1 MDLLFKYN
9 QEKNDK
15 YNSKSTCDLKLFYDG
30 TTIIYDSL
38 FDFEYQRYGN
48 KKKVQFHHNLSFST
62 ITGDV
67 NVIYKIIND
76 NLTKEKSYNN
86 KTKTK
91 KNDFNLLFELTDNG
105 FIRGEKRIGY
115 WGVKYHRAQDTIC
128 ETMMNIL
135 RPKFTSPF
143 LKDKEYDK
151 PALNRMYDMLVDFH
165 LDCKN
170 IKSHDGIYYDIQND
184 YPKKKW
190 LVKNDYKFLPAVLDS
205 YGIKSRYLI
214 GELNKYEGKP
224 IHISSLNYICKL
236 FGENY
241 IDYIKK
247 IVWENHCFDLPPNKK
262 IHQLKNESEK
272 DCMVKTI
279 NNWETETLRSD
290 TLIYSLNKLFTI
302 RDLLESKKIDLKFKA
317 KNDNEFEN
325 HMETWLGYK
334 LHFARGY
341 RVRYSIP
348 TDVVN
353 DVETDI
359 ILNGETYK
367 PNILLTEEDYRVE
380 GFTMKN
386 CMAKQFPHGSI
397 YIFISLHHGR
407 KRINLQYRKGN
418 LIQSYGKAN
427 TTVPDSYNEVIEILT
442 QRMKKYRDIEWK
454 KEKYDFLTC

>member
-15 YNSKSTCDLKLFYDG
+15 YNSKSNCDLKLFYDG

-67 NVIYKIIND
+67 IVTYKIIND
-76 NLTKEKSYNN
+76 NLTNEKSFNN
-86 KTKTK
+86 KIKTK
-91 KNDFNLLFELTDNG
+91 KNDFTLLLELTENG

-115 WGVKYHRAQDTIC
+115 WGVKYHRAQDVIC
-128 ETMMNIL
+128 KTMVNIL
-135 RPKFTSPF
+135 KPKFTSPF

-151 PALNRMYDMLVDFH
+151 PSLNRMYDMLVDFH

-190 LVKNDYKFLPAVLDS
+190 LIKNDYKFLPAVLDS

-214 GELNKYEGKP
+214 GELNRYEGKP

-247 IVWENHCFDLPPNKK
+247 ITWENHCFDLPPNKK
-262 IHQLKNESEK
+262 THQLKNESEK
-272 DCMVKTI
+272 DCMVKAI
-279 NNWETETLRSD
+279 NNWETETLKSD
-290 TLIYSLNKLFTI
+290 TLIYSLNKLFSI
-302 RDLLESKKIDLKFKA
+302 RDLLETKKIDLKFKA

-353 DVETDI
+353 DVEIDI
-359 ILNGETYK
+359 VLNGETYK

-427 TTVPDSYNEVIEILT
+427 TTVPDSYNEVIDILT
-442 QRMKKYRDIEWK
+442 QRMKKYHNIEWK
-454 KEKYDFLTC
+454 KEKYDFLTY

>member
-15 YNSKSTCDLKLFYDG
+15 YNSKSNCDLKLFYDG

-67 NVIYKIIND
+67 IVTYKIIND
-76 NLTKEKSYNN
+76 NLTNEKSFNN
-86 KTKTK
+86 KIKTK
-91 KNDFNLLFELTDNG
+91 KNDFTLLLELTENG

-115 WGVKYHRAQDTIC
+115 WGVKYHRAQDVIC
-128 ETMMNIL
+128 KTMVNIL
-135 RPKFTSPF
+135 KPKFTSPF

-151 PALNRMYDMLVDFH
+151 PSLNRMYDMLVDFH
-165 LDCKN
+165 LDRKN

-190 LVKNDYKFLPAVLDS
+190 LIKNDYKFLPAVLDS

-214 GELNKYEGKP
+214 GELNRYEGKP

-247 IVWENHCFDLPPNKK
+247 IIWENHCFDLPPNKK
-262 IHQLKNESEK
+262 THQLKNESEK
-272 DCMVKTI
+272 DCMVKAI
-279 NNWETETLRSD
+279 NNWETETLKSD
-290 TLIYSLNKLFTI
+290 TLIYSLNKLFSI
-302 RDLLESKKIDLKFKA
+302 RDLLETKKIDLKFKA

-353 DVETDI
+353 DVEIDI
-359 ILNGETYK
+359 VLNGETYK

-380 GFTMKN
+380 GFTMKK

-427 TTVPDSYNEVIEILT
+427 TTVPDSYNEVIDILT
-442 QRMKKYRDIEWK
+442 QRMKKYHNIEWK
-454 KEKYDFLTC
+454 KEKYDFLTY

>member
-9 QEKNDK
+9 QEKSDK
-15 YNSKSTCDLKLFYDG
+15 YNSKSICDLKLFYDG

-38 FDFEYQRYGN
+38 FDFEYLRYGN
-48 KKKVQFHHNLSFST
+48 KKRVLFHHNLSFST

-67 NVIYKIIND
+67 TVTYKIIND
-76 NLTKEKSYNN
+76 NLTNEKSYNN

-91 KNDFNLLFELTDNG
+91 KNDFSLLFELTDNG

-143 LKDKEYDK
+143 LKDKGYDK
-151 PALNRMYDMLVDFH
+151 PTLNRMYDMLVDFH
-165 LDCKN
+165 LDCKK

-190 LVKNDYKFLPAVLDS
+190 LMKNDYKFLPAVLDS

-214 GELNKYEGKP
+214 GELNRYEGKP
-224 IHISSLNYICKL
+224 IHISSLNYLCKL
-236 FGENY
+236 FGDNY

-279 NNWETETLRSD
+279 NNWETETLKSD

-302 RDLLESKKIDLKFKA
+302 RDLLESKKIDLKYKA

-325 HMETWLGYK
+325 HMDTWLGYK

-341 RVRYSIP
+341 KVRYSIP
-348 TDVVN
+348 TDVI
-353 DVETDI
+353 DDI
-359 ILNGETYK
+359 EMDIVINGETYK
-367 PNILLTEEDYRVE
+367 PNILLTEDDYRVE
-380 GFTMKN
+380 GYVMKN
-386 CMAKQFPHGSI
+386 CMAKQFPHGSV

-427 TTVPDSYNEVIEILT
+427 TAVPDLYDEVIEILT
-442 QRMKKYRDIEWK
+442 QRMKKHHDIEWK
-454 KEKYDFLTC
+454 KEKYDFLTY

>member
-15 YNSKSTCDLKLFYDG
+15 YNSKSNCDLKLFYDG

-67 NVIYKIIND
+67 IVTYKIIND
-76 NLTKEKSYNN
+76 NLTNEKSFNN
-86 KTKTK
+86 KIKTK
-91 KNDFNLLFELTDNG
+91 KNDFTLLLELTENG

-115 WGVKYHRAQDTIC
+115 WGVKYHRAQDVIC
-128 ETMMNIL
+128 KTMVNIL
-135 RPKFTSPF
+135 KPKFTSPF

-151 PALNRMYDMLVDFH
+151 PSLNRMYDMLVDFH
-165 LDCKN
+165 LDRKN

-190 LVKNDYKFLPAVLDS
+190 LIKNDYKFLPAVLDS

-214 GELNKYEGKP
+214 GELNRYEGKP

-247 IVWENHCFDLPPNKK
+247 ITWENHCFDLPPNKK
-262 IHQLKNESEK
+262 THQLKNESEK
-272 DCMVKTI
+272 DCMVKAI
-279 NNWETETLRSD
+279 NNWETETLKSD
-290 TLIYSLNKLFTI
+290 TLIYSLNKLFSI
-302 RDLLESKKIDLKFKA
+302 RDLLETKKIDLKFKA

-353 DVETDI
+353 DVEIDI
-359 ILNGETYK
+359 VLNGETYK

-427 TTVPDSYNEVIEILT
+427 TTVPDSYNEVIDILT
-442 QRMKKYRDIEWK
+442 QRMKKYHNIEWK
-454 KEKYDFLTC
+454 KEKYDFLTY

>member
-15 YNSKSTCDLKLFYDG
+15 YNSKSNCDLKLFYDG

-67 NVIYKIIND
+67 IVTYKIIND
-76 NLTKEKSYNN
+76 NLTNEKSFNN
-86 KTKTK
+86 KIKTK
-91 KNDFNLLFELTDNG
+91 KNDFTLLLELTENG

-115 WGVKYHRAQDTIC
+115 WGVKYHRTQDVIC
-128 ETMMNIL
+128 KTMVNIL
-135 RPKFTSPF
+135 KPKFTSPF

-151 PALNRMYDMLVDFH
+151 PSLNRMYDMLVDFH
-165 LDCKN
+165 LDRKN

-190 LVKNDYKFLPAVLDS
+190 LIKNDYKFLPAVLDS

-214 GELNKYEGKP
+214 GELNRYEGKP

-247 IVWENHCFDLPPNKK
+247 ITWENHCFDLPPNKK
-262 IHQLKNESEK
+262 THQLKNESEK
-272 DCMVKTI
+272 DCMVKAI
-279 NNWETETLRSD
+279 NNWETETLKSD
-290 TLIYSLNKLFTI
+290 TLIYSLNKLFSI
-302 RDLLESKKIDLKFKA
+302 RDLLETKKIDLKFKA

-353 DVETDI
+353 DVEIDI
-359 ILNGETYK
+359 VLNGETYK

-427 TTVPDSYNEVIEILT
+427 TTVPDSYNEVIDILT
-442 QRMKKYRDIEWK
+442 QRMKKYHNIEWK
-454 KEKYDFLTC
+454 KEKYDFLTY

>member
-15 YNSKSTCDLKLFYDG
+15 YNSKSNCDLKLFYDG

-67 NVIYKIIND
+67 IVTYKIIND
-76 NLTKEKSYNN
+76 NLTNEKSFNN
-86 KTKTK
+86 KIKTK
-91 KNDFNLLFELTDNG
+91 KNDFTLLLELTENG

-115 WGVKYHRAQDTIC
+115 WGVKYHRAQDVIC
-128 ETMMNIL
+128 KTMVNIL
-135 RPKFTSPF
+135 KPKFTSPF

-151 PALNRMYDMLVDFH
+151 PSLNRMYDMLVDFH
-165 LDCKN
+165 LDSKN

-190 LVKNDYKFLPAVLDS
+190 LIKNDYKFLPAVLDS

-272 DCMVKTI
+272 DCMVKAI

-353 DVETDI
+353 DVEIDI
-359 ILNGETYK
+359 VLNGETYK

-427 TTVPDSYNEVIEILT
+427 TTVPDSYNEVIDILT
-442 QRMKKYRDIEWK
+442 QRMKKYHNIEWK
-454 KEKYDFLTC
+454 KEKYDFLTY

>member
-15 YNSKSTCDLKLFYDG
+15 YNSKSNCDLKLFYDG

-67 NVIYKIIND
+67 IVTYKIIND
-76 NLTKEKSYNN
+76 NLTNEKSFNN
-86 KTKTK
+86 KIKTK
-91 KNDFNLLFELTDNG
+91 KNDFTLLLELTENG

-115 WGVKYHRAQDTIC
+115 WGVKYHRAQDVIC
-128 ETMMNIL
+128 KTMVNIL
-135 RPKFTSPF
+135 KPKFTSPF

-151 PALNRMYDMLVDFH
+151 PSLNRMYDMLVDFH
-165 LDCKN
+165 LDRKN

-190 LVKNDYKFLPAVLDS
+190 LIKNDYKFLPAVLDS

-214 GELNKYEGKP
+214 GELNRYEGKP

-247 IVWENHCFDLPPNKK
+247 IIWENHCFDLPPNKK
-262 IHQLKNESEK
+262 THQLKNESEK
-272 DCMVKTI
+272 DCMVKAI
-279 NNWETETLRSD
+279 NNWETETLKSD
-290 TLIYSLNKLFTI
+290 TLIYSLNKLFSI
-302 RDLLESKKIDLKFKA
+302 RDLLETKKIDLKFKA

-348 TDVVN
+348 TDIVN

-359 ILNGETYK
+359 VLNGEIYK
-367 PNILLTEEDYRVE
+367 PNVLLTEEDYRVE

-427 TTVPDSYNEVIEILT
+427 TTVSSSYNEVIDILT
-442 QRMKKYRDIEWK
+442 QRMKKYHNIEWK
-454 KEKYDFLTC
+454 KEKYDFLTY

>member
-15 YNSKSTCDLKLFYDG
+15 YNSKSNCDLKLFYDG

-67 NVIYKIIND
+67 IVTYKIIND
-76 NLTKEKSYNN
+76 NLTNEKSFNN
-86 KTKTK
+86 KIKTK
-91 KNDFNLLFELTDNG
+91 KNDFTLLLELTENG

-115 WGVKYHRAQDTIC
+115 WGVKYHRAQDVIC
-128 ETMMNIL
+128 KTMVNIL
-135 RPKFTSPF
+135 KPKFTSPF

-151 PALNRMYDMLVDFH
+151 PSLNRMYDMLVDFH
-165 LDCKN
+165 LDRKN

-190 LVKNDYKFLPAVLDS
+190 LIKNDYKFLPAVLDS

-214 GELNKYEGKP
+214 GELNRYEGKP

-247 IVWENHCFDLPPNKK
+247 IIWENHCFDLPPNKK
-262 IHQLKNESEK
+262 THQLKNESEK
-272 DCMVKTI
+272 DCMVKAI
-279 NNWETETLRSD
+279 NNWETETLKSD
-290 TLIYSLNKLFTI
+290 TLIYSLNKLFSI
-302 RDLLESKKIDLKFKA
+302 RDLLETKKIDLKFKA

-353 DVETDI
+353 DVEIDI
-359 ILNGETYK
+359 VLNGETYK

-427 TTVPDSYNEVIEILT
+427 TTVPDSYNEVIDILT
-442 QRMKKYRDIEWK
+442 QRMKKYHNIEWK
-454 KEKYDFLTC
+454 KEKYDFLTY

>member
-9 QEKNDK
+9 QQKNDK

-48 KKKVQFHHNLSFST
+48 KKKVQFHHNLSFSI

-67 NVIYKIIND
+67 IVTYKIIND
-76 NLTKEKSYNN
+76 NLTNEKSYNN

-247 IVWENHCFDLPPNKK
+247 IVWVNHCFDLPPNKK

-272 DCMVKTI
+272 DCMVKAI

-353 DVETDI
+353 DVEMDI
-359 ILNGETYK
+359 VLNGETYK

-427 TTVPDSYNEVIEILT
+427 TTVPDSYNEVIDILT
-442 QRMKKYRDIEWK
+442 QRMKKHHNIEWK
-454 KEKYDFLTC
+454 KEKYDFLTY

>member
-15 YNSKSTCDLKLFYDG
+15 YNSKSNCDLKLFYDG

-67 NVIYKIIND
+67 IVTYKIIND
-76 NLTKEKSYNN
+76 NLTNEKLFNN
-86 KTKTK
+86 KIKTK
-91 KNDFNLLFELTDNG
+91 KNDFTLLLELTENG

-115 WGVKYHRAQDTIC
+115 WGVKYHRAQDVIC
-128 ETMMNIL
+128 KTMVNIL
-135 RPKFTSPF
+135 KPKFTSPF

-151 PALNRMYDMLVDFH
+151 PSLNRMYDMLVDFH
-165 LDCKN
+165 LDRKN

-190 LVKNDYKFLPAVLDS
+190 LIKNDYKFLPAVLDS

-214 GELNKYEGKP
+214 GELNRYEGKP

-247 IVWENHCFDLPPNKK
+247 ITWENHCFDLPPNKK
-262 IHQLKNESEK
+262 THQLKNESEK
-272 DCMVKTI
+272 DCMVKAI
-279 NNWETETLRSD
+279 NNWETETLKSD
-290 TLIYSLNKLFTI
+290 TLIYSLNKLFSI
-302 RDLLESKKIDLKFKA
+302 RDLLETKKIDLKFKA

-353 DVETDI
+353 DVEIDI
-359 ILNGETYK
+359 VLNGETYK

-427 TTVPDSYNEVIEILT
+427 TTVPDSYNEVIDILT
-442 QRMKKYRDIEWK
+442 QRMKKYHNIEWK
-454 KEKYDFLTC
+454 KEKYDFLTY